1 MEFCED
7 CQFQQYE
14 RLCNAEQSTTGNWSE
29 SILLSKAKK
38 ALSTGKWDH
47 VYYICQFA
55 NNYFF
60 WHMELKLNVK
70 KITLYRT
77 ISFRISNLQSKCSM
91 ASFYGQIAI
100 QLQEIRTIDCHR
112 KRPSVDS
119 LWMPDLDWL
128 LTRETKSIGA
138 FEHFSEE
145 SHEYYG

>member
-1 MEFCED
+1 
-7 CQFQQYE
+7 
-14 RLCNAEQSTTGNWSE
+14 
-29 SILLSKAKK
+29 
-38 ALSTGKWDH
+38 
-47 VYYICQFA
+47 
-55 NNYFF
+55 
-60 WHMELKLNVK
+60 
-70 KITLYRT
+70 
-77 ISFRISNLQSKCSM
+77 M